1 MSELTDRVT
10 ELLSHPGAI
19 VATVATGLAGVAG
32 LLDPFFGVV
41 YATSGSWF
49 SLAALLGGTV
59 LPETGAGA
67 LGRRI
72 LLLAALLYA
81 VILIDKISG
90 GAARYLENRK
100 K

>member
-1 MSELTDRVT
+1 MSELTDRAT
-10 ELLSHPGAI
+10 ELLSHPGAV

-32 LLDPFFGVV
+32 YLDPFFGVIT
-41 YATSGSWF
+41 ATSGTWF

-59 LPETGAGA
+59 LPEIGSGE

-81 VILIDKISG
+81 VILVDRLSG
-90 GAARYLENRK
+90 SAARYLEKRK

>member
-1 MSELTDRVT
+1 MSETTERVT

-19 VATVATGLAGVAG
+19 VATVATGLAGVVG

-41 YATSGSWF
+41 SATAGTWF

-59 LPETGAGA
+59 LPETGAGE

-81 VILIDKISG
+81 VILLDRLSS
-90 GAARYLENRK
+90 GAARYLEKRRK
-100 K
+100 